1 MAGILPDFWPL
12 GFQHFAP
19 VSSTAADRP
28 GHHDE
33 QLLLQESCVRSW
45 AEN

>member
-1 MAGILPDFWPL
+1 MSPL
-12 GFQHFAP
+12 AAHGNFRHPAP

-45 AEN
+45 EEK